1 MYEPAHIC
9 QNEKDLIFMSLYP
22 LHLVTRILSSYL
34 HQEFMLTM
42 MWSMPMMMM
51 ISDEMLKKELRDI
64 ESLLWLMHKIRFF
77 FLYIYLISDDKSVYV
92 KKYLIKSQYLMKTF
106 NGCISEN
113 PSKSFYQISCRISAK
128 NVNMAM

>member
-1 MYEPAHIC
+1 
-9 QNEKDLIFMSLYP
+9 
-22 LHLVTRILSSYL
+22 
-34 HQEFMLTM
+34 MLTM

-92 KKYLIKSQYLMKTF
+92 KKIFDQILIF
-106 NGCISEN
+106 NEN
-113 PSKSFYQISCRISAK
+113 VQLQRLYQ
-128 NVNMAM
+128 

>member
-1 MYEPAHIC
+1 MYELAHIC

-22 LHLVTRILSSYL
+22 LHLLTRILSSYL
-34 HQEFMLTM
+34 HFEFMLTM

-51 ISDEMLKKELRDI
+51 ILDEMLKKELRDI
-64 ESLLWLMHKIRFF
+64 ESLLWLMHKIRFS

-92 KKYLIKSQYLMKTF
+92 KKYFMKSQYLMKTF
-106 NGCISEN
+106 N
-113 PSKSFYQISCRISAK
+113 PSYSFHQISYRISAK